1 MELISEF
8 DVIDA
13 ATDVVED
20 QLMLLEALSDAN
32 KYRMDESSRLMCR
45 CPSCRGE
52 NVALIGWLWDVRR
65 PEPVDRRTEL
75 LRQYK
80 LARRN

>member
-1 MELISEF
+1 MELTSEF

-13 ATDVVED
+13 ATNVVEG
-20 QLMLLEALSDAN
+20 QLGLLEALCDAN

-52 NVALIGWLWDVRR
+52 NVALIGWLWDVRH
-65 PEPVDRRTEL
+65 PQPVDRSAEL
-75 LRQYK
+75 LRQYR

>member
-1 MELISEF
+1 MELTSDF
-8 DVIDA
+8 DVINA

-20 QLMLLEALSDAN
+20 QLTLIEALCDAN

-45 CPSCRGE
+45 CQSCHGE
-52 NVALIGWLWDVRR
+52 NVALIGWLWDVRHAE
-65 PEPVDRRTEL
+65 PEDRRKEL
-75 LRQYK
+75 LRQYR

>member
-1 MELISEF
+1 MELINEF

-13 ATDVVED
+13 ATDVVEG
-20 QLMLLEALSDAN
+20 QLGLLEALCDAN
-32 KYRMDESSRLMCR
+32 KFRMDESSRLVCR

-52 NVALIGWLWDVRR
+52 NVALIGWLWDVRH
-65 PEPVDRRTEL
+65 PQPVDKRAEL
-75 LRQYK
+75 LRQYR